1 MDKYDHSLFFK
12 ELPYPPIDEQLLLDC
27 NIPILSNEDKIKHQ
41 NKVNPYRRFI
51 VNTHEGIM
59 KCSWYLNKKIN
70 DQQFNNHIKEI
81 LKDEGCNLAFGH
93 QKIPN
98 YASGPGWAQCPKHS
112 LLDIRKQWVWG
123 SNSLTAHNDKGR
135 KFFYMYILDPG
146 GDNVETRWFLEPGKY
161 IEREWE
167 RSLTMI
173 HDTQH
178 LEKVYSIILK
188 PKTLYYFNSSIIHDV
203 INMTSERTAITVE

>member
-1 MDKYDHSLFFK
+1 MKRYKGLFFK

-41 NKVNPYRRFI
+41 NIVDPNRRFI
-51 VNTHEGIM
+51 VNTPEGIT
-59 KCSWYLNKKIN
+59 KCSWFLNKKIN
-70 DQQFNNHIKEI
+70 DQKFNSHIKEI
-81 LKDEGCNLAFGH
+81 LKDEGCNLTE
-93 QKIPN
+93 
-98 YASGPGWAQCPKHS
+98 
-112 LLDIRKQWVWG
+112 IRKQWVWG
-123 SNSLTAHNDKGR
+123 SNSLTAHTDKGR
-135 KFFYMYILDPG
+135 KFLYMYILDPG
-146 GDNVETRWFLEPGKY
+146 GDNVETRWFLEPGKS

-188 PKTLYYFNSSIIHDV
+188 PKTWYYFNASIIHDV
-203 INMTSERTAITVE
+203 INMTSERTAITLE

>member
-1 MDKYDHSLFFK
+1 MKRYKGLFFK

-41 NKVNPYRRFI
+41 NIVDPYRRFI
-51 VNTHEGIM
+51 VNTHEGIT
-59 KCSWYLNKKIN
+59 KCSWFLGKKIN
-70 DQQFNNHIKEI
+70 DQKFNSHIKEI
-81 LKDEGCNLAFGH
+81 LKDEGCNLTE
-93 QKIPN
+93 
-98 YASGPGWAQCPKHS
+98 
-112 LLDIRKQWVWG
+112 LRKQWIWG
-123 SNSLTAHNDKGR
+123 SKSLTAHTDKGR
-135 KFFYMYILDPG
+135 KFLYMYILDPG
-146 GDNVETRWFLEPGKY
+146 GDNVETRWFLEPGKS

-188 PKTLYYFNSSIIHDV
+188 PKTWYYFNASIIHDV
-203 INMTSERTAITVE
+203 INMTSERTAITLE